1 MFLRAYRHDDKRSL
15 QRLFF
20 DTVHTVNA
28 RDYTPEQLDAWAPAE
43 PDRDSWA
50 RLDYQTCFVVE
61 CQKSLVG
68 FISLAPDGLID
79 FLFVHKDFQAKGIAS
94 ALLKQL
100 ERVARKHSILFL
112 YTESSITAR
121 HFFEKNG
128 FTVSM
133 ENRKTVRSVEFLN
146 YKMEKPLPQALR

>member
-50 RLDYQTCFVVE
+50 RLDHQMCFVVE
-61 CQKSLVG
+61 CQKALVG
-68 FISLAPDGLID
+68 FISLDRDGLID
-79 FLFVHKDFQAKGIAS
+79 FLFVHKDFQGKGIAS
-94 ALLKQL
+94 ALLKQA
-100 ERVARKHSILFL
+100 ERLARKRGMASLH
-112 YTESSITAR
+112 TESSITAR
-121 HFFEKNG
+121 NFFEKNG
-128 FTVSM
+128 FIVSA
-133 ENRKTVRSVEFLN
+133 ENKKTVRGVEFLN
-146 YKMEKPLPQALR
+146 FKMEKPLPQALR